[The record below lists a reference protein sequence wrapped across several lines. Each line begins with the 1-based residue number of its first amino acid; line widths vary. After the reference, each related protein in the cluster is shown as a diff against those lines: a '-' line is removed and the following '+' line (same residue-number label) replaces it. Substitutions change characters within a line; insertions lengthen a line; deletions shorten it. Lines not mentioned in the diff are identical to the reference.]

1 MTYLRRSLRTD
12 LWDRTRSSFP
22 VNMPDPNRK
31 RFGHGQLWPL
41 LPAWSPNR
49 AGLYMPDLISL
60 FRFGSVFVCF
70 FSPKKAQTL
79 LCKTYPDLIWMALS
93 GFSQTHRVRKQAGV
107 QESSGLVSG
116 RTSPISHFQTRMRS
130 STDGPHHL
138 VQNHPGSDLL
148 LADCQVLAKRIRP
161 GSKLP

>member
-1 MTYLRRSLRTD
+1 MAITASVEPESGRIVYAGSD
-12 LWDRTRSSFP
+12 FP
-22 VNMPDPNRK
+22 IPIR
-31 RFGHGQLWPL
+31 
-41 LPAWSPNR
+41 
-49 AGLYMPDLISL
+49 
-60 FRFGSVFVCF
+60 FRFFVFC

-79 LCKTYPDLIWMALS
+79 LCKTDPDLIWMALS

-116 RTSPISHFQTRMRS
+116 RMSPISHFQTRMRS